1 MLRLNAKSV
10 IPQDLLLKCLEF
22 VVGDGQYGAA
32 GLAAE
37 VMMLSTGDTVD
48 LALRLDGSLGGQ
60 PDLAEHIERAIDGRL
75 VDAGIEVGDALDDL
89 AEAGMTG
96 ELADGVEH
104 D

>member
-10 IPQDLLLKCLEF
+10 FPQNLLLKCLEF
-22 VVGDGQYGAA
+22 VVGDGQHGAA

-37 VMMLSTGDTVD
+37 VMMLSAGDAVD
-48 LALRLDGSLGGQ
+48 FALRLNAGLGGQ
-60 PDLAEHIERAIDGRL
+60 PDLAEHIERAIDGRF

-89 AEAGMTG
+89 AQAGMSG